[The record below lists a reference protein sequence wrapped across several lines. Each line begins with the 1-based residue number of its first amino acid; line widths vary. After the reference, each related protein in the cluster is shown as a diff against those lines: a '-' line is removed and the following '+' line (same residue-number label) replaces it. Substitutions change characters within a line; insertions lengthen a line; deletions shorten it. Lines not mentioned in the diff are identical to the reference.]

1 MDAIEAFALTKSIDI
16 KFVKERRRS
25 QQRQEI
31 ELLGGKILAGAA
43 PAELK
48 KTHEPESMELQ

>member
-48 KTHEPESMELQ
+48 KTHESEFMEL